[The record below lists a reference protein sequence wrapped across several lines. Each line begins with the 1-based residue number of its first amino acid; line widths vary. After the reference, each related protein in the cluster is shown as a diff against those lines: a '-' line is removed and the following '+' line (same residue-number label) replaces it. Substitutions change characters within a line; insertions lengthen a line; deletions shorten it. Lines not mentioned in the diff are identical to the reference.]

1 MWTIYLILLKR
12 KDIFTLVLS
21 VILSL
26 LMLSNGESD
35 NVRLL
40 RSKANRFFTILYSPI
55 TWIRSMAL
63 IEEEAAL
70 LRSKNLQLSF
80 QVESMHYLLEENN
93 RLKELLDFQRE
104 SKMTILPARVIN
116 MSASPYLSSSLSIDV
131 GLESGVEENDPV
143 ITPKGIIGKTTIVG
157 NNASIVQM
165 INDVN
170 FRLSVRI
177 KPSGSTGIMRWLDG
191 GLYLIK
197 EVQKNANV
205 NIGDKVV
212 TSGFSDIFPDDLP
225 VGEVVNI
232 TDERGRFQKSV
243 VVQIN
248 ENIGSII
255 NLFVIGDQEHGANK
269 TLAKLSWCILTT
281 IFSV

>member
-1 MWTIYLILLKR
+1 MRTLYLILLKR
-12 KDIFTLVLS
+12 KDIFTLILS
-21 VILSL
+21 IILSL

-70 LRSKNLQLSF
+70 LRGKNLQLSF
-80 QVESMHYLLEENN
+80 QVESMRYLLEENN
-93 RLKELLDFQRE
+93 RLEELLDFQRE

-191 GLYLIK
+191 DLYLIK

-255 NLFVIGDQEHGANK
+255 NLFVIVDQ
-269 TLAKLSWCILTT
+269 
-281 IFSV
+281 

>member
-1 MWTIYLILLKR
+1 MRTLYLILLKR
-12 KDIFTLVLS
+12 KDIFTLILS

-35 NVRLL
+35 NIRLL

-70 LRSKNLQLSF
+70 LRGKNLQLSF
-80 QVESMHYLLEENN
+80 QVESMRYLLEENN
-93 RLKELLDFQRE
+93 RLEELLDFQRE

-157 NNASIVQM
+157 DNASIVQL

-191 GLYLIK
+191 VLYLIK

-212 TSGFSDIFPDDLP
+212 TSGFSDIFPNDLP

-255 NLFVIGDQEHGANK
+255 NLFVIVDQ
-269 TLAKLSWCILTT
+269 
-281 IFSV
+281 

>member
-1 MWTIYLILLKR
+1 MRTLYLILLKR

-70 LRSKNLQLSF
+70 LRGKNLQLSF
-80 QVESMHYLLEENN
+80 QVESMRYLLEENN
-93 RLKELLDFQRE
+93 RLEELLDFQRE

-157 NNASIVQM
+157 DNASIVQM

-212 TSGFSDIFPDDLP
+212 TSGFSDIFPNDLP

-232 TDERGRFQKSV
+232 TEERGRFQKSV

-255 NLFVIGDQEHGANK
+255 NLFVIVDQ
-269 TLAKLSWCILTT
+269 
-281 IFSV
+281 

>member
-1 MWTIYLILLKR
+1 MRNLYLIILRR
-12 KDIFTLVLS
+12 KDIFTLILS

-35 NVRLL
+35 NIRLL
-40 RSKANRFFTILYSPI
+40 RSKANRFFTILYAPI
-55 TWIRSMAL
+55 TWTRSMAL

-80 QVESMHYLLEENN
+80 QVESMRYLLEENN
-93 RLKELLDFQRE
+93 RLEELLYFKQE

-131 GLESGVEENDPV
+131 GLDSGVEENDPV

-157 NNASIVQM
+157 DNASIVQM

-191 GLYLIK
+191 VLYLIK

-255 NLFVIGDQEHGANK
+255 NLFVIVDQ
-269 TLAKLSWCILTT
+269 
-281 IFSV
+281 

>member
-1 MWTIYLILLKR
+1 MRTLYLILLKR
-12 KDIFTLVLS
+12 KDIFTLILS
-21 VILSL
+21 IILSL

-35 NVRLL
+35 NIRLL

-55 TWIRSMAL
+55 TWVRSMAL

-70 LRSKNLQLSF
+70 LRGKNLQLSF
-80 QVESMHYLLEENN
+80 QVESMRYLLEENN
-93 RLKELLDFQRE
+93 RLEELLDFQRQ
-104 SKMTILPARVIN
+104 SKITILPARVIN

-131 GLESGVEENDPV
+131 GLESGIEENDPV

-191 GLYLIK
+191 DLYLIK

-255 NLFVIGDQEHGANK
+255 NLFVIVDQ
-269 TLAKLSWCILTT
+269 
-281 IFSV
+281 

>member
-1 MWTIYLILLKR
+1 MRTLYLILLKR

-70 LRSKNLQLSF
+70 LRGKNLQLSF
-80 QVESMHYLLEENN
+80 QVESMRYLLEENN
-93 RLKELLDFQRE
+93 RLEELLDFQRE

-157 NNASIVQM
+157 DNASIVQM

-177 KPSGSTGIMRWLDG
+177 KPSASTGIMRWLDG

-212 TSGFSDIFPDDLP
+212 TSGFSDIFPNDLP

-255 NLFVIGDQEHGANK
+255 NLFVIVDQ
-269 TLAKLSWCILTT
+269 
-281 IFSV
+281 

>member
-1 MWTIYLILLKR
+1 MRTLYLILLKR
-12 KDIFTLVLS
+12 KDIFTLILS
-21 VILSL
+21 IILSL

-70 LRSKNLQLSF
+70 LRGKNLQLSF
-80 QVESMHYLLEENN
+80 QVESMRYLLEENN
-93 RLKELLDFQRE
+93 RLEELLDFQRE

-157 NNASIVQM
+157 DNASIVQM

-177 KPSGSTGIMRWLDG
+177 KPSASTGIMRWLDG

-225 VGEVVNI
+225 VGEIVNI

-255 NLFVIGDQEHGANK
+255 NLFVIVDQ
-269 TLAKLSWCILTT
+269 
-281 IFSV
+281 

>member
-1 MWTIYLILLKR
+1 
-12 KDIFTLVLS
+12 
-21 VILSL
+21 
-26 LMLSNGESD
+26 MLSNGESD

-70 LRSKNLQLSF
+70 LRGKNLQLSF
-80 QVESMHYLLEENN
+80 QVESMRYLLEENN
-93 RLKELLDFQRE
+93 RLEELLDFQRE

-157 NNASIVQM
+157 DNASIVQM

-177 KPSGSTGIMRWLDG
+177 KPSASTGIMRWLDG

-212 TSGFSDIFPDDLP
+212 TSGFSDIFPNDLP

-255 NLFVIGDQEHGANK
+255 NLFVIVDQ
-269 TLAKLSWCILTT
+269 
-281 IFSV
+281 

>member
-1 MWTIYLILLKR
+1 MRILYLIILKR
-12 KDIFTLVLS
+12 KDIFALVLS
-21 VILSL
+21 IVLSM
-26 LMLSNGESD
+26 LMLSKGESD

-40 RSKANRFFTILYSPI
+40 RSKANRFFTIFNSPI
-55 TWIRSMAL
+55 TWVRSLAF

-70 LRSKNLQLSF
+70 LREKNLQLSF
-80 QVESMHYLLEENN
+80 QMESMSYLLEENN
-93 RLKELLDFQRE
+93 RLEELLDFERE

-116 MSASPYLSSSLSIDV
+116 MSASPYLSSSLSIDI
-131 GLESGVEENDPV
+131 GLESGIEENAPV

-157 NNASIVQM
+157 DNAAIVQL

-177 KPSGSTGIMRWLDG
+177 NPSGSTGILRWLDG
-191 GLYLIK
+191 DLYLIK

-205 NIGDKVV
+205 NIGNKVV
-212 TSGFSDIFPDDLP
+212 TSGFSDIFPNDLP
-225 VGEVVNI
+225 VGEVVNM

-243 VVQIN
+243 VVKIN

-255 NLFVIGDQEHGANK
+255 NLFVIVDQ
-269 TLAKLSWCILTT
+269 
-281 IFSV
+281 

>member
-1 MWTIYLILLKR
+1 MRTLYLILLKR
-12 KDIFTLVLS
+12 KDIFTLILS

-35 NVRLL
+35 NIRLL

-55 TWIRSMAL
+55 TWIRSLAL

-70 LRSKNLQLSF
+70 LRGKNLQLSF
-80 QVESMHYLLEENN
+80 QVESMRYLLEENN
-93 RLKELLDFQRE
+93 RLEELLDFQRE

-157 NNASIVQM
+157 DNASIVQM

-177 KPSGSTGIMRWLDG
+177 KPSASTGIMRWLDG

-212 TSGFSDIFPDDLP
+212 TSGFSDIFPNDLP

-255 NLFVIGDQEHGANK
+255 NLFVIVDQ
-269 TLAKLSWCILTT
+269 
-281 IFSV
+281 

>member
-1 MWTIYLILLKR
+1 MRNLYLILLKR
-12 KDIFTLVLS
+12 KDIFILVLS
-21 VILSL
+21 VIFSL
-26 LMLSNGESD
+26 LILSNGESD

-40 RSKANRFFTILYSPI
+40 RSKANRFFTIFYSPI

-70 LRSKNLQLSF
+70 LREKNLQLSF
-80 QVESMHYLLEENN
+80 QVESMRYLLEENN
-93 RLKELLDFQRE
+93 RLEELLDFQRE
-104 SKMTILPARVIN
+104 SKMTILPARVLK
-116 MSASPYLSSSLSIDV
+116 MGTSPYLSSSLSIDV
-131 GLESGVEENDPV
+131 GLESGVEENNPV

-157 NNASIVQM
+157 DNAAIVQL

-177 KPSGSTGIMRWLDG
+177 KPSGSTGILRWLDG
-191 GLYLIK
+191 DLYLIK

-205 NIGDKVV
+205 DIGNKVV
-212 TSGFSDIFPDDLP
+212 TSGFSDIFPNDLP

-243 VVQIN
+243 VVQIY

-255 NLFVIGDQEHGANK
+255 NLFVIMDQ
-269 TLAKLSWCILTT
+269 
-281 IFSV
+281 

>member
-1 MWTIYLILLKR
+1 MRILYLILLKR

-26 LMLSNGESD
+26 LMLSNGEAD

-55 TWIRSMAL
+55 TWIRSLAL

-70 LRSKNLQLSF
+70 LREKNLQLAF
-80 QVESMHYLLEENN
+80 QIESMRYLLEDNN
-93 RLKELLDFQRE
+93 KLEELLDFQQE
-104 SKMTILPARVIN
+104 SKMTILPARVTN
-116 MSASPYLSSSLSIDV
+116 MSASPYVSSLSIDI

-157 NNASIVQM
+157 DNATIVQL

-177 KPSGSTGIMRWLDG
+177 KPSGSTGILRWLDG
-191 GLYLIK
+191 DLYLIK

-205 NIGDKVV
+205 NIGNKVV
-212 TSGFSDIFPDDLP
+212 TSGFSDIFPNDLP

-243 VVQIN
+243 VVKIN

-255 NLFVIGDQEHGANK
+255 NLFVIVDQ
-269 TLAKLSWCILTT
+269 
-281 IFSV
+281 

>member
-1 MWTIYLILLKR
+1 MRTLYLILLKR
-12 KDIFTLVLS
+12 KDIFTLILS

-35 NVRLL
+35 NIRLL

-70 LRSKNLQLSF
+70 LRGKNLQLSF
-80 QVESMHYLLEENN
+80 QVESMRYLLEENN
-93 RLKELLDFQRE
+93 RLEELLDFQRE

-157 NNASIVQM
+157 DNAAIVQM

-177 KPSGSTGIMRWLDG
+177 KPSGSTGIMRWLDA

-212 TSGFSDIFPDDLP
+212 TSGFSDIFPNDLP

-255 NLFVIGDQEHGANK
+255 NLFVIVDQ
-269 TLAKLSWCILTT
+269 
-281 IFSV
+281 

>member
-1 MWTIYLILLKR
+1 MRTLYLILVKR

-21 VILSL
+21 IILSL

-40 RSKANRFFTILYSPI
+40 RSKANRFFTFFYSPI

-63 IEEEAAL
+63 VEEEAAL
-70 LRSKNLQLSF
+70 LREKNLQLSF
-80 QVESMHYLLEENN
+80 QVESMRYLLEENN
-93 RLKELLDFQRE
+93 RLEELLNFQRE
-104 SKMTILPARVIN
+104 SKMMILPARVIN
-116 MSASPYLSSSLSIDV
+116 MGTSPFLSSSLSIDV
-131 GLESGVEENDPV
+131 GLESGVDENNPV
-143 ITPKGIIGKTTIVG
+143 ITPKGIIGKTTIIG
-157 NNASIVQM
+157 DKNAIVQL

-177 KPSGSTGIMRWLDG
+177 KPSGSTGILRWLDSD
-191 GLYLIK
+191 LYLIK

-205 NIGDKVV
+205 DIGDKVV
-212 TSGFSDIFPDDLP
+212 TSGFSDIFPSDLP

-243 VVQIN
+243 VVKIN

-255 NLFVIGDQEHGANK
+255 NLFVIVDQ
-269 TLAKLSWCILTT
+269 
-281 IFSV
+281 

>member
-1 MWTIYLILLKR
+1 MRTLYLILIKR
-12 KDIFTLVLS
+12 KDIFTLILS
-21 VILSL
+21 IILSL

-35 NVRLL
+35 NIRLL

-55 TWIRSMAL
+55 TWVRSMAL

-70 LRSKNLQLSF
+70 LRGKNLQLSF
-80 QVESMHYLLEENN
+80 QVESMRYLLEENN
-93 RLKELLDFQRE
+93 RLEELLDFQRQ

-131 GLESGVEENDPV
+131 GQESGVEENDPV

-191 GLYLIK
+191 DLYLIK

-255 NLFVIGDQEHGANK
+255 NLFVIVDQ
-269 TLAKLSWCILTT
+269 
-281 IFSV
+281 

>member
-1 MWTIYLILLKR
+1 MRALYLIILKR
-12 KDIFTLVLS
+12 KDIFALLLS

-40 RSKANRFFTILYSPI
+40 RSKANRFFTIFYSPI
-55 TWIRSMAL
+55 TWIRSLAL

-70 LRSKNLQLSF
+70 LREKNLQLSF
-80 QVESMHYLLEENN
+80 QVESMSYLLEENN
-93 RLKELLDFQRE
+93 RLEELLDFQRQ
-104 SKMTILPARVIN
+104 SKMTILPARVTN
-116 MSASPYLSSSLSIDV
+116 MSASPYVSSLSIDI

-157 NNASIVQM
+157 DNATIVQL

-177 KPSGSTGIMRWLDG
+177 KPSGSTGILRWLDG
-191 GLYLIK
+191 DLYLIK
-197 EVQKNANV
+197 EVQKNADV
-205 NIGDKVV
+205 NIGNKVI
-212 TSGFSDIFPDDLP
+212 TSGFSDIFPNDLP

-243 VVQIN
+243 VVKIN

-255 NLFVIGDQEHGANK
+255 NLFVIVDQ
-269 TLAKLSWCILTT
+269 
-281 IFSV
+281 

>member
-1 MWTIYLILLKR
+1 MRTLYLILLKR
-12 KDIFTLVLS
+12 KDIFTLILS
-21 VILSL
+21 IILSL

-35 NVRLL
+35 NIRLL

-70 LRSKNLQLSF
+70 LRGKNLQLSF
-80 QVESMHYLLEENN
+80 QVESMRYLLEENN
-93 RLKELLDFQRE
+93 RLEELLDFQRE

-131 GLESGVEENDPV
+131 GLESGIEKNYPV

-157 NNASIVQM
+157 DNVAIVQL

-177 KPSGSTGIMRWLDG
+177 KPSGSTGILRWLDG
-191 GLYLIK
+191 DLYLIK

-205 NIGDKVV
+205 NIGNKVV
-212 TSGFSDIFPDDLP
+212 TSGFSDIFPNDLP

-255 NLFVIGDQEHGANK
+255 NLFVILDH
-269 TLAKLSWCILTT
+269 
-281 IFSV
+281 

>member
-1 MWTIYLILLKR
+1 MRTLYLIFLKR
-12 KDIFTLVLS
+12 KDISTLILS

-40 RSKANRFFTILYSPI
+40 RSKANRLFTILYSPI

-70 LRSKNLQLSF
+70 LREKNLQLAF
-80 QVESMHYLLEENN
+80 QVESMRYLLEENN
-93 RLKELLDFQRE
+93 RLEELLDFQRE
-104 SKMTILPARVIN
+104 SKMTILAARVIK
-116 MSASPYLSSSLSIDV
+116 MGTSPYLSSSLSIDV
-131 GLESGVEENDPV
+131 GLESGVEENNPV

-157 NNASIVQM
+157 DNAAIVQL

-177 KPSGSTGIMRWLDG
+177 KPSGSTGILRWLDG
-191 GLYLIK
+191 DLYLIK

-205 NIGDKVV
+205 DIGNKVV
-212 TSGFSDIFPDDLP
+212 TSGFSDIFPNDLP

-255 NLFVIGDQEHGANK
+255 NLFVIVDQ
-269 TLAKLSWCILTT
+269 
-281 IFSV
+281 

>member
-1 MWTIYLILLKR
+1 MRTLYLILLKR
-12 KDIFTLVLS
+12 KDIFTLILS

-35 NVRLL
+35 NIRLL

-70 LRSKNLQLSF
+70 LRGKNLQLSF
-80 QVESMHYLLEENN
+80 QVESMRYLLEENN
-93 RLKELLDFQRE
+93 RLEELLDFQRQ

-131 GLESGVEENDPV
+131 GQESGVEENDPV

-191 GLYLIK
+191 DLYLIK

-255 NLFVIGDQEHGANK
+255 NLFVILD
-269 TLAKLSWCILTT
+269 
-281 IFSV
+281 

>member
-1 MWTIYLILLKR
+1 MRTLYLILLKR

-26 LMLSNGESD
+26 LMLSNGEAD

-55 TWIRSMAL
+55 TWIRSLAL

-70 LRSKNLQLSF
+70 LREKNLQLAF
-80 QVESMHYLLEENN
+80 QIESMSYLLEDNN
-93 RLKELLDFQRE
+93 RLEELLDFQQE
-104 SKMTILPARVIN
+104 SKMTILPARVTN
-116 MSASPYLSSSLSIDV
+116 MSASPYVSSLSIDI

-157 NNASIVQM
+157 DNATIVQL

-177 KPSGSTGIMRWLDG
+177 KPSGSTGILRWLDG
-191 GLYLIK
+191 DLYLIK

-212 TSGFSDIFPDDLP
+212 TSGFSDIFPNDLP

-243 VVQIN
+243 VVKIN

-255 NLFVIGDQEHGANK
+255 NLFVIVDQ
-269 TLAKLSWCILTT
+269 
-281 IFSV
+281 

>member
-1 MWTIYLILLKR
+1 MRTLYLIFLKR
-12 KDIFTLVLS
+12 KDISTLILS

-70 LRSKNLQLSF
+70 LREKNLQLSF
-80 QVESMHYLLEENN
+80 QVESMRYLLEENN
-93 RLKELLDFQRE
+93 RLEELLDFQRE
-104 SKMTILPARVIN
+104 SKMTILPARVIK
-116 MSASPYLSSSLSIDV
+116 MGTSPYLSSSLSIDV
-131 GLESGVEENDPV
+131 GLESGVEENNPV

-157 NNASIVQM
+157 DNAAIVQL

-177 KPSGSTGIMRWLDG
+177 KPSGSTGILRWLDG
-191 GLYLIK
+191 DLYLIT

-255 NLFVIGDQEHGANK
+255 NLFVIMDQ
-269 TLAKLSWCILTT
+269 
-281 IFSV
+281 

>member
-1 MWTIYLILLKR
+1 
-12 KDIFTLVLS
+12 
-21 VILSL
+21 
-26 LMLSNGESD
+26 MLSNGESD
-35 NVRLL
+35 NIRLL

-55 TWIRSMAL
+55 TWVRSMAL

-70 LRSKNLQLSF
+70 LRGKNLQLSF
-80 QVESMHYLLEENN
+80 QVESMRYLLEENN
-93 RLKELLDFQRE
+93 RLEELLDFQRQ

-131 GLESGVEENDPV
+131 GQESGVEENDPV

-191 GLYLIK
+191 DLYLIK

-255 NLFVIGDQEHGANK
+255 NLFVIVDQ
-269 TLAKLSWCILTT
+269 
-281 IFSV
+281 

>member
-1 MWTIYLILLKR
+1 MRILYLILLKR

-26 LMLSNGESD
+26 LMLSNGEAD

-55 TWIRSMAL
+55 TWIRSLAL

-70 LRSKNLQLSF
+70 LREKNLQLAF
-80 QVESMHYLLEENN
+80 QIESMSYLLEDNIKLE
-93 RLKELLDFQRE
+93 ELLDFQQE
-104 SKMTILPARVIN
+104 SKMTILPARVTN
-116 MSASPYLSSSLSIDV
+116 MSASPYVSSLSIDI

-157 NNASIVQM
+157 DNATIVQL

-177 KPSGSTGIMRWLDG
+177 KPSGSTGILRWLDG
-191 GLYLIK
+191 DLYLIK

-205 NIGDKVV
+205 NIGNKVI
-212 TSGFSDIFPDDLP
+212 TSGFSDIFPNDLP

-243 VVQIN
+243 VVKIN

-255 NLFVIGDQEHGANK
+255 NLFVIVDQ
-269 TLAKLSWCILTT
+269 
-281 IFSV
+281 

>member
-1 MWTIYLILLKR
+1 MRALYLIFLKR
-12 KDIFTLVLS
+12 KDIFTLILS

-40 RSKANRFFTILYSPI
+40 RSKANSFFTIFYSPI
-55 TWIRSMAL
+55 TWIRSLAF

-70 LRSKNLQLSF
+70 LREKNLQLSF
-80 QVESMHYLLEENN
+80 QMESMSYLLEENN
-93 RLKELLDFQRE
+93 RLEELLDFKRQ
-104 SKMTILPARVIN
+104 SKITILPARVTN

-131 GLESGVEENDPV
+131 GLESGIEKNYPV
-143 ITPKGIIGKTTIVG
+143 ITPRGIIGKTTIVG
-157 NNASIVQM
+157 DNVAIVQL

-177 KPSGSTGIMRWLDG
+177 KPSGSTGILRWLDG
-191 GLYLIK
+191 DLYLIK

-205 NIGDKVV
+205 NIGNKVV
-212 TSGFSDIFPDDLP
+212 TSGFSDIFPNNLP
-225 VGEVVNI
+225 VGKVVNI

-255 NLFVIGDQEHGANK
+255 NLFVILDH
-269 TLAKLSWCILTT
+269 
-281 IFSV
+281 

>member
-1 MWTIYLILLKR
+1 MRTLYLILLKR

-26 LMLSNGESD
+26 LMLSNGEAD

-55 TWIRSMAL
+55 TWIRSLAL

-70 LRSKNLQLSF
+70 LREKNLQLAF
-80 QVESMHYLLEENN
+80 QIESMRYLLEDNN
-93 RLKELLDFQRE
+93 KLEELLDFQQE
-104 SKMTILPARVIN
+104 SKMTILPARVTN
-116 MSASPYLSSSLSIDV
+116 MSASPYVSSLSIDI

-157 NNASIVQM
+157 DNATIVQL

-177 KPSGSTGIMRWLDG
+177 KPSGSTGILRWLDG
-191 GLYLIK
+191 DLYLIK

-205 NIGDKVV
+205 NIGNKVV
-212 TSGFSDIFPDDLP
+212 TSGFSDIFPNDLP
-225 VGEVVNI
+225 VGEVMNI

-243 VVQIN
+243 VVKIN

-255 NLFVIGDQEHGANK
+255 NLFVIVDQ
-269 TLAKLSWCILTT
+269 
-281 IFSV
+281 

>member
-1 MWTIYLILLKR
+1 MRILYLILLKR

-26 LMLSNGESD
+26 LLLSNGEAD

-55 TWIRSMAL
+55 TWIRSLAL

-70 LRSKNLQLSF
+70 LREKNLQLAF
-80 QVESMHYLLEENN
+80 QIESMSYLLEDNN
-93 RLKELLDFQRE
+93 RLEELLDFQQE
-104 SKMTILPARVIN
+104 SKMTILPARVTN
-116 MSASPYLSSSLSIDV
+116 MSASPYVSSLSIDI

-157 NNASIVQM
+157 DNASIVQM

-212 TSGFSDIFPDDLP
+212 TSGFSDIFPNDLP

-255 NLFVIGDQEHGANK
+255 NLFVIVDQ
-269 TLAKLSWCILTT
+269 
-281 IFSV
+281 

>member
-1 MWTIYLILLKR
+1 MRTLYLILLKR
-12 KDIFTLVLS
+12 KDIFTLILS
-21 VILSL
+21 IILSL

-70 LRSKNLQLSF
+70 LRGKNLQLSF
-80 QVESMHYLLEENN
+80 QVESMRYLLEENN
-93 RLKELLDFQRE
+93 RLEELLDFQRE

-157 NNASIVQM
+157 DNASIVQM

-177 KPSGSTGIMRWLDG
+177 NPSASTGIMRWLDG

-212 TSGFSDIFPDDLP
+212 TSGFSDIFPNDLP

-255 NLFVIGDQEHGANK
+255 NLFVIVDQ
-269 TLAKLSWCILTT
+269 
-281 IFSV
+281 

>member
-1 MWTIYLILLKR
+1 
-12 KDIFTLVLS
+12 
-21 VILSL
+21 
-26 LMLSNGESD
+26 MLSNGEAD

-55 TWIRSMAL
+55 TWIRSLAL

-70 LRSKNLQLSF
+70 LREKNLQLAF
-80 QVESMHYLLEENN
+80 QIESMRYLLEDNN
-93 RLKELLDFQRE
+93 KLEELLDFQQE
-104 SKMTILPARVIN
+104 SKMTILPARVTN
-116 MSASPYLSSSLSIDV
+116 MSASPYVSSLSIDI

-157 NNASIVQM
+157 DNATIVQL

-177 KPSGSTGIMRWLDG
+177 KPSGSTGILRWLDG
-191 GLYLIK
+191 DLYLIK

-205 NIGDKVV
+205 NIGNKVV
-212 TSGFSDIFPDDLP
+212 TSGFSDIFPNDLP
-225 VGEVVNI
+225 VGEVMNI

-243 VVQIN
+243 VVKIN

-255 NLFVIGDQEHGANK
+255 NLFVIVDQ
-269 TLAKLSWCILTT
+269 
-281 IFSV
+281 

>member
-1 MWTIYLILLKR
+1 MRTLYLILLKR
-12 KDIFTLVLS
+12 KDIFTLILS
-21 VILSL
+21 IILSL

-70 LRSKNLQLSF
+70 LRGKNLQLSF
-80 QVESMHYLLEENN
+80 QLESMRYLLEENN
-93 RLKELLDFQRE
+93 RLEELLDFQRE
-104 SKMTILPARVIN
+104 SKLTILPARVIN
-116 MSASPYLSSSLSIDV
+116 MSASPYLSSSLSIDI

-157 NNASIVQM
+157 DNAAIVQM

-170 FRLSVRI
+170 FRVSVRI
-177 KPSGSTGIMRWLDG
+177 KPSGSTGILRWLDG
-191 GLYLIK
+191 DLYLIK

-205 NIGDKVV
+205 NIGNKVV
-212 TSGFSDIFPDDLP
+212 TSGFSDIFPNDLP

-243 VVQIN
+243 VVKIN

-255 NLFVIGDQEHGANK
+255 NLFVILDH
-269 TLAKLSWCILTT
+269 
-281 IFSV
+281 

>member
-1 MWTIYLILLKR
+1 MRSLYLILLKR

-21 VILSL
+21 IIFSL

-70 LRSKNLQLSF
+70 LRGKNLQLSF
-80 QVESMHYLLEENN
+80 QVESMRYLLEENN
-93 RLKELLDFQRE
+93 RLEELLDFQRE
-104 SKMTILPARVIN
+104 SKMTILPARVIK
-116 MSASPYLSSSLSIDV
+116 MGISPYLSSSLSIDV
-131 GLESGVEENDPV
+131 GLESGVEENNPV

-157 NNASIVQM
+157 DNAAIVQL

-177 KPSGSTGIMRWLDG
+177 KPSGSTGILRWLDG
-191 GLYLIK
+191 DLYLIK

-205 NIGDKVV
+205 DIGNKVV
-212 TSGFSDIFPDDLP
+212 TSGFSDIFPNDLP

-255 NLFVIGDQEHGANK
+255 NLFVIVDQ
-269 TLAKLSWCILTT
+269 
-281 IFSV
+281 

>member
-1 MWTIYLILLKR
+1 MRILYLIILKR
-12 KDIFTLVLS
+12 KDIFILVLS

-40 RSKANRFFTILYSPI
+40 RSKVNRIFTIFYSPI
-55 TWIRSMAL
+55 TWIRSLAL

-70 LRSKNLQLSF
+70 LREKNLQLSF
-80 QVESMHYLLEENN
+80 QMESMSYLLEENI
-93 RLKELLDFQRE
+93 RLEELLDFQRE

-116 MSASPYLSSSLSIDV
+116 MSASPYVSSSLSIDI

-157 NNASIVQM
+157 YNSAIVQL
-165 INDVN
+165 INDIN

-177 KPSGSTGIMRWLDG
+177 KPSGSTGILRWLDG
-191 GLYLIK
+191 DLYLIK

-205 NIGDKVV
+205 NIGNKVV
-212 TSGFSDIFPDDLP
+212 TSGFGDIFPNDLP

-243 VVQIN
+243 VVKIN

-255 NLFVIGDQEHGANK
+255 NLFVIVDQ
-269 TLAKLSWCILTT
+269 
-281 IFSV
+281 

>member
-1 MWTIYLILLKR
+1 MRTLYLILLKR
-12 KDIFTLVLS
+12 KDIFTLILS

-55 TWIRSMAL
+55 TWVRSMAL

-70 LRSKNLQLSF
+70 LRGKNLQLSF
-80 QVESMHYLLEENN
+80 QVESMRYLLEENN
-93 RLKELLDFQRE
+93 RLEELLDFQRE
-104 SKMTILPARVIN
+104 SELTILPARVIN

-157 NNASIVQM
+157 DNASIVQM

-177 KPSGSTGIMRWLDG
+177 KPSASTGIMRWLDG

-255 NLFVIGDQEHGANK
+255 NLFVIVDQ
-269 TLAKLSWCILTT
+269 
-281 IFSV
+281 